1 MTMNS
6 HKVQRLVIAAALAS
20 GLVSTGVA
28 ASAQTTAAPAA
39 PAATN
44 VSMSTTSDPKAARQ
58 ATFEAENADARRAA
72 FYKLGTDL

>member
-6 HKVQRLVIAAALAS
+6 HKVQRLAVAAALVA
-20 GLVSTGVA
+20 GIVSTGVDA
-28 ASAQTTAAPAA
+28 FAQTAATPQT

-44 VSMSTTSDPKAARQ
+44 VSMSTTSDWKAARQ
-58 ATFEAENADARRAA
+58 ATFEQENADARRAA